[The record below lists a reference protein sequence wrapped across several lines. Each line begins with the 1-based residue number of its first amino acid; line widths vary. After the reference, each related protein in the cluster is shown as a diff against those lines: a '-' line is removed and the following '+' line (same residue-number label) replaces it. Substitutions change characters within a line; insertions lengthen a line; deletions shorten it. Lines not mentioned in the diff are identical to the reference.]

1 MKDTQENIMD
11 NQGKS
16 NKQIEDALLFSS
28 ISFIGALITLI
39 VTIFV

>member
-1 MKDTQENIMD
+1 M

-16 NKQIEDALLFSS
+16 NKQIEDALLFTS
-28 ISFIGALITLI
+28 IGFIGALLTLI

>member
-1 MKDTQENIMD
+1 MM

-16 NKQIEDALLFSS
+16 NKQIEDALLFTS
-28 ISFIGALITLI
+28 IGFIGALLTLI

>member
-1 MKDTQENIMD
+1 M

-16 NKQIEDALLFSS
+16 NKQIQDALLFSS
-28 ISFIGALITLI
+28 IGFIGALLTLI